1 MLVVKVELH
10 HARTG
15 EVRELGRTV
24 IWNDDTGSR
33 EVGHYHVAVCK
44 PDSNNPQDYTCPERR
59 GRVLNHDRAAS
70 VWSLVLKA
78 LQSALSAKPEG
89 GP

>member
-33 EVGHYHVAVCK
+33 DVGHYYALC
-44 PDSNNPQDYTCPERR
+44 NPGARR
-59 GRVLNHDRAAS
+59 GRVQNHDRQSS
-70 VWSLVLKA
+70 VWTLVLKA
-78 LQSALSAKPEG
+78 LQSALSTDPEHE
-89 GP
+89 P